1 MNVELLIHAIVRQTV
16 VLIAQLAT
24 HGTRA
29 PLADMAEQV
38 FVMLVNEL
46 RGQGLSHRMVA
57 NMFALPL
64 STYHDR
70 IRRSGQSQTKQGSLW
85 QEVLSYV
92 EEKQPV
98 TQNKILYE
106 FHRDSAEDVLGVLND
121 LVKARLASKTGY
133 GLDTT
138 YEITSERS
146 RMQGSHDPMQAAAT
160 FLWVAIYSQSPV
172 RLDELQKLAPMDEAV
187 RGQALEILVRD
198 GRVMREEDGA
208 GEVVYLCDSCV
219 LPFGASIGW
228 EAAVFDHYQA
238 MVKAICAK
246 LRQGDKHA
254 LPKHVIGGS
263 TYKFYVNEGH
273 PMRDEVLAM
282 LQQSRE
288 RAGELRERVS
298 RHNQDHGLNADEMDE
313 VLYYVGQTVLA
324 QREGEPS
331 S

>member
-1 MNVELLIHAIVRQTV
+1 
-16 VLIAQLAT
+16 
-24 HGTRA
+24 
-29 PLADMAEQV
+29 
-38 FVMLVNEL
+38 
-46 RGQGLSHRMVA
+46 
-57 NMFALPL
+57 
-64 STYHDR
+64 
-70 IRRSGQSQTKQGSLW
+70 
-85 QEVLSYV
+85 
-92 EEKQPV
+92 
-98 TQNKILYE
+98 
-106 FHRDSAEDVLGVLND
+106 
-121 LVKARLASKTGY
+121 
-133 GLDTT
+133 
-138 YEITSERS
+138 
-146 RMQGSHDPMQAAAT
+146 MQGSHDPMQAAAT
-160 FLWVAIYSQSPV
+160 FLWVAIYSQSP
-172 RLDELQKLAPMDEAV
+172 LKLGELQKLAPMDEAV
-187 RGQALEILVRD
+187 RAQALEILVRD
-198 GRVMREEDGA
+198 GRVMREEDDA

-263 TYKFYVNEGH
+263 TYKFYVHEGH

-331 S
+331 P